1 MHKIILILF
10 TISMVSSCGES
21 EPRRPINKQKQVFLK
36 ESAKRNRSKIN
47 IEQNLFDQVIKKDTT
62 LKFYSSPL
70 GFWYA
75 FKKKGEIPAK
85 KPIKGDRVTFEYR
98 IEDLNQNLLY
108 DEDQL
113 GIVSFHVDQEDLIPA
128 LREGV
133 KYMTEGD
140 VVVFLFPSYLCF
152 GYQGDGEKIGINQPL
167 RFTIEMLKIE
177 KNK

>member
-10 TISMVSSCGES
+10 TISMASACGES
-21 EPRRPINKQKQVFLK
+21 EPRRPINKQKQIFLK

-47 IEQNLFDQVIKKDTT
+47 IEQNLFDQVIKKDKT

-75 FKKKGEIPAK
+75 FKKKGKSPSK
-85 KPIKGDRVTFEYR
+85 RPVKGDRVTFKYR

-133 KYMTEGD
+133 KYLTERD

-167 RFTIEMLKIE
+167 RYTIEMLKIE

>member
-1 MHKIILILF
+1 MA
-10 TISMVSSCGES
+10 SACGES
-21 EPRRPINKQKQVFLK
+21 EPRRPINKQKQIFLQ
-36 ESAKRNRSKIN
+36 ESAKRNKSKRK
-47 IEQNLFDQVIKKDTT
+47 IEQNLFDLVIKKETT
-62 LKFYSSPL
+62 LRFNSSPL

-85 KPIKGDRVTFEYR
+85 RPIKGDRVTFKYR

-113 GIVSFHVDQEDLIPA
+113 GLVSFHVDQEDLIPA

-133 KYMTEGD
+133 KYMSERD
-140 VVVFLFPSYLCF
+140 VAVFLFPSYLCF